1 MEAKF
6 TQLRLSF
13 ILLIVSIGIV
23 MGGQTWAQA
32 ATIDHGKATLIS
44 KFAKYVT
51 WPGEAR
57 QSEFV
62 IGVYDDENQ
71 YKYFSDFFANK
82 GVKGKDI
89 IVRLVTSYDE
99 AKDVNILYLPS
110 PNQRKSS
117 RLADKILSDS
127 QVLVVTEDIKDLSET
142 MVDISYNKQKLKL
155 TFSIVDVNI
164 AESNL
169 TMPKLS
175 SFLEDNNNEEIL
187 SPSPS
192 FILKT
197 QQTKQLLAHQELK
210 KTLAQKE
217 SLLEQLIKKLSLS
230 EENSEKSNLA
240 LQEVSERL
248 KLAQQEENN
257 KNQKIIAKD
266 KKLQQLETPLNA
278 QQALLKINK
287 QDWQSADEDKT
298 IEQEQAII
306 DLTEKLEKL
315 ENEKVALI
323 QQNESAN
330 ASLLELTNITKSY
343 DSQPSFKGLFYAFFL
358 ISIIA
363 LVIAYMMWKKAKDS
377 SAPSSLIPDYTNNP
391 LLPIRESQLIKS
403 ENFAALG
410 YIATDITYA
419 IGLSLDEL
427 HAQFE
432 KAGETK
438 NATTLKPVVTL
449 LENFNLI
456 AADQDDTKTQSFD
469 VTAYVQKMLMLYD
482 FEFSQSNI
490 AYKYSGEKELTIK
503 SVPSYIAI
511 ALLNVINNS
520 LKHGF
525 DNNGNGKIAVKV
537 EKGIKGG
544 AKITYSDDGK
554 GMNKDTLKQVFEP
567 FFTTRSDRGY
577 VGVGMSTTYDLIKN
591 KLAGDIKIDSQEGK
605 GTTVTITLP

>member
-266 KKLQQLETPLNA
+266 KKLQQLETQLNA